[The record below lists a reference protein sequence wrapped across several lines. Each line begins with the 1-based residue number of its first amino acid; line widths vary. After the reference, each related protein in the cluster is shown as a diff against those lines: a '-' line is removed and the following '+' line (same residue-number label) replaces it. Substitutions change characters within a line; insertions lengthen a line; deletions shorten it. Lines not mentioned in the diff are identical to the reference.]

1 MRILRKILFMPV
13 LLLVSI
19 ANAMA
24 GVIKRVFSL
33 ISGIFFL
40 LMILC
45 LCVTVLNRA
54 WSSMLILMA
63 LLLMGYGVLFGVV
76 VLKVVIEELKD
87 YCLRKVF

>member
-1 MRILRKILFMPV
+1 MRILKRILFMPV
-13 LLLVSI
+13 LLLASI
-19 ANAMA
+19 ANVMA

-63 LLLMGYGVLFGVV
+63 LLFMGYGVLFGVV
-76 VLKVVIEELKD
+76 VLQVVIEELKD

>member
-1 MRILRKILFMPV
+1 MRILRKIIFMPV
-13 LLLVSI
+13 LLVASI
-19 ANAMA
+19 ANVMA
-24 GVIKRVFSL
+24 GVIQQVFSL

-45 LCVTVLNRA
+45 LCVTALNRA
-54 WSSMLILMA
+54 WSSMLILLA

>member
-1 MRILRKILFMPV
+1 MRILRKILFMPA
-13 LLLVSI
+13 LLLASI
-19 ANAMA
+19 ANVMA
-24 GVIKRVFSL
+24 GVIKQVFSF

-45 LCVTVLNRA
+45 LFVTVLNRA

-63 LLLMGYGVLFGVV
+63 LLLMGYAVLFGVV
-76 VLKVVIEELKD
+76 VLKVVIEEFKD

>member
-13 LLLVSI
+13 LLLASI
-19 ANAMA
+19 ANVMA
-24 GVIKRVFSL
+24 GVIKQVFSL

-76 VLKVVIEELKD
+76 VLKVVIEEFKD

>member
-1 MRILRKILFMPV
+1 MRILKRILFMPV
-13 LLLVSI
+13 LLLGSI
-19 ANAMA
+19 ANVMA

-87 YCLRKVF
+87 YCFRKVF